1 VEEIIFQTGMEKILL
16 QKIFGGVMSL
26 RLPGEGFNFFS
37 ILQLGQVEGSMHLIN
52 RIFWSG

>member
-52 RIFWSG
+52 RIFWS